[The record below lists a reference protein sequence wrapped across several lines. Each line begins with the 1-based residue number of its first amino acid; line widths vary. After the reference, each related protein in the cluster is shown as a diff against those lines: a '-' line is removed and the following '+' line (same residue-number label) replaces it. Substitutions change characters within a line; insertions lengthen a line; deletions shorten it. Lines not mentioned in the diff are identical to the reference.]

1 MTYHAL
7 RPLLFR
13 FDPETTH
20 NRILKLLA
28 LATATGLGRGWL
40 RRAYGFADPRLAT
53 EVFGRR
59 FRNPVGLAAGYDK
72 DGVAI
77 AGLAA
82 LGFGHLELGTITYQP
97 QPGNPKPRVFRE
109 PESAALINSMGFPS
123 GGAAAIKPRLLA
135 ARPTVPDTVLGL
147 NFGKNKATP
156 LEQAVNDYCG
166 CLRLLGGAADYV
178 TINISSPNTAGLR
191 DLQHRAYL
199 EPLLTTLLRARD
211 ETAPGLPLLVKIAPD
226 LTLAEVDEVVDVAL
240 AVGVAG
246 LIATNS
252 LKSLPPRR
260 AGGLTGLPLRAKST
274 EIVRHIYTQTG
285 GRLPIVAVGGIHD
298 AAAALEKLRAGA
310 SLVQIYTGM
319 IYEGPGLVQ
328 RINRGLAT
336 WLTAQGLQH
345 ISEAV
350 GTAD

>member
-13 FDPETTH
+13 FDPEKTH

-109 PESAALINSMGFPS
+109 PEAAALINSMGFPS
-123 GGAAAIKPRLLA
+123 GGAAAIKLRLLA
-135 ARPTVPDTVLGL
+135 ARPTVPDTVLGV

-156 LEQAVNDYCG
+156 LEEAVNDYCA
-166 CLRLLGGAADYV
+166 CLRLLGGAADYA
-178 TINISSPNTAGLR
+178 TLNISSPNTAGLR
-191 DLQHRAYL
+191 DLQQRAYL
-199 EPLLTTLLRARD
+199 EPLLTTVLRTRD
-211 ETAPGLPLLVKIAPD
+211 EAAPGLPLLVKIAPD
-226 LTLAEVDEVVDVAL
+226 LTLAEVDEVVEVAL

-260 AGGLTGLPLRAKST
+260 AGGLTGLPLRAKAT

-298 AAAALEKLRAGA
+298 AEAALEKLRAGA

-328 RINRGLAT
+328 RINRGLAA
-336 WLTAQGLQH
+336 WLEAEGLQH

>member
-1 MTYHAL
+1 MSYHRL

-28 LATATGLGRGWL
+28 FASATGLGRAAL
-40 RRAYGFADPRLAT
+40 RRAYGFDDPRLAT

-82 LGFGHLELGTITYQP
+82 LGFGHLEIGTITYQP

-109 PESAALINSMGFPS
+109 PAANALINSMGFPS
-123 GGAAAIKPRLLA
+123 HGAAAVKPHLLA
-135 ARPTVPDTVLGL
+135 ARPRVPGTVLGV

-156 LEQAVNDYCG
+156 LEQAVNDYSA
-166 CLRLLGGAADYV
+166 CLRLLGGAADYA

-199 EPLLTTLLRARD
+199 EPLLTEVLRVRA
-211 ETAPGLPLLVKIAPD
+211 EAAPGLPLLVKIAPD
-226 LTLAEVDEVVDVAL
+226 LTLAEVEEVLDVAL

-252 LKSLPPRR
+252 LKSEPPRR
-260 AGGLTGLPLRAKST
+260 AGGLTGEPLRARST
-274 EIVRHIYTQTG
+274 EIVRHLYRQTG

-298 AAAALEKLRAGA
+298 AAAALEKVQAGA

-319 IYEGPGLVQ
+319 IYEGPGLVR
-328 RINRGLAT
+328 RINQGLAA
-336 WLTAQGLQH
+336 WLAAQGLPH
-345 ISEAV
+345 LHAAV
-350 GTAD
+350 GTAA